1 MDADTALRLAKKLQ
15 ISRDYVVREEFE
27 ALLLKEIFE
36 SSFGS
41 SLIFKGG
48 TALRLAFN
56 SPRFSEDLDFDQI
69 KKINK
74 EKFEKF
80 IDSVKVKYP
89 EIVRIE
95 TMDKYFTLLVLI
107 KIKVEYLNKV
117 FSIKLE
123 ISKRPN
129 DLKKNKDYSDKVIKT
144 EVSPLTVLVPVA
156 SLEMILRGKADALK
170 NRKAARDVFD
180 YWYINQLLKKEI
192 KVDFSSFDKVSVRSE
207 LHKLLAKPYWKL
219 VDSWLD

>member
-27 ALLLKEIFE
+27 VLLLKEIFE

-48 TALRLAFN
+48 TALRLAYN

-107 KIKVEYLNKV
+107 KIKVEYLNKA